1 MLCICEWNQ
10 KRYYII
16 KTGVYKELL
25 MAEEIQSLIEK
36 IQQDGINVAEEKAKE
51 IEDRA
56 KKQADLILENARI
69 QAERLLSEAKDNLA
83 KMEQS
88 QKALLAQAGRDLM
101 LTLKKEINAMLER
114 LILQEIQGSIT
125 PEVMADIL
133 GRIIKEQ
140 ATLGKED
147 IIVTLKKADLDK
159 LEKNFLARLKEEAKK
174 GIVLKPSEEV
184 RAGFL
189 ISFDN
194 AKSHYDFSDQ
204 ALSEYIGTYLKPK
217 LAELLKNALKG

>member
-1 MLCICEWNQ
+1 
-10 KRYYII
+10 
-16 KTGVYKELL
+16 

-36 IQQDGINVAEEKAKE
+36 IQQDGIKVAEEKAKE
-51 IEDRA
+51 IEDQA
-56 KKQADLILENARI
+56 KKQADLILESARI
-69 QAERLLSEAKDNLA
+69 QAGKLFSEAKDNLA

-88 QKALLAQAGRDLM
+88 QKALLTQAGRDLM

-133 GRIIKEQ
+133 GQIIKEQ
-140 ATLGKED
+140 AKLGKED

-159 LEKNFLARLKEEAKK
+159 LEKNFLARLKEETKK
-174 GIVLKPSEEV
+174 GIVLKPSEDV
-184 RAGFL
+184 RTGFL

-194 AKSHYDFSDQ
+194 AKSYFDFSDQ

>member
-1 MLCICEWNQ
+1 
-10 KRYYII
+10 
-16 KTGVYKELL
+16 
-25 MAEEIQSLIEK
+25 MAEEIKSLIEK
-36 IQQDGINVAEEKAKE
+36 IQQDGIKVAEEKAKG
-51 IEDRA
+51 IEDQA
-56 KKQADLILENARI
+56 KKEADLILQNARVE
-69 QAERLLSEAKDNLA
+69 AERLLSEAKDNLA

-88 QKALLAQAGRDLM
+88 QKALLAQAGRDLL

-125 PEVMADIL
+125 PEAMADIL
-133 GRIIKEQ
+133 GQIIKEQ
-140 ATLGKED
+140 SKLGKED
-147 IIVTLKKADLDK
+147 IIVTLKKEDLNK

-194 AKSHYDFSDQ
+194 AKSYYDFSDQ

>member
-1 MLCICEWNQ
+1 
-10 KRYYII
+10 
-16 KTGVYKELL
+16 

-36 IQQDGINVAEEKAKE
+36 IQQDGIKVAEEKARE
-51 IEDRA
+51 IEDQA
-56 KKQADLILENARI
+56 KKEADLILKNARVE
-69 QAERLLSEAKDNLA
+69 AERLLSEAKDNLA

-114 LILQEIQGSIT
+114 LILQEIQESIT

-147 IIVTLKKADLDK
+147 IIVTLKKEDLNK
-159 LEKNFLARLKEEAKK
+159 FEKGFLARLKEEVKK
-174 GIVLKPSEEV
+174 GIILKPSEEV
-184 RAGFL
+184 RSGFL

-194 AKSHYDFSDQ
+194 AKSYFDFSDQ

>member
-1 MLCICEWNQ
+1 MP
-10 KRYYII
+10 
-16 KTGVYKELL
+16 
-25 MAEEIQSLIEK
+25 EEIKSLIEK

-51 IEDRA
+51 IEDQA
-56 KKQADLILENARI
+56 KKQADLIQENARVES
-69 QAERLLSEAKDNLA
+69 ERLLSEAKDNLA

-114 LILQEIQGSIT
+114 LILQEIQESIT

-147 IIVTLKKADLDK
+147 IIVTLKKEDLNK
-159 LEKNFLARLKEEAKK
+159 FEKGFLARLKEEVKK
-174 GIVLKPSEEV
+174 GIILKPSEEV
-184 RAGFL
+184 RSGFL

-194 AKSHYDFSDQ
+194 AKSYFDFSDQ

-217 LAELLKNALKG
+217 LAELLKNAL

>member
-1 MLCICEWNQ
+1 
-10 KRYYII
+10 
-16 KTGVYKELL
+16 

-51 IEDRA
+51 IEDQA
-56 KKQADLILENARI
+56 KKQADLIQENARVES
-69 QAERLLSEAKDNLA
+69 ERLLSEAKDNLA

-114 LILQEIQGSIT
+114 LILQEIQESIT

-147 IIVTLKKADLDK
+147 IIVTLKKEDLNK
-159 LEKNFLARLKEEAKK
+159 LETNFLARLKEEVKK
-174 GIVLKPSEEV
+174 GIILKPSEEV
-184 RAGFL
+184 RSGFL

-194 AKSHYDFSDQ
+194 AKSYFDFSDQ

-217 LAELLKNALKG
+217 LAELLKNAL

>member
-1 MLCICEWNQ
+1 
-10 KRYYII
+10 
-16 KTGVYKELL
+16 
-25 MAEEIQSLIEK
+25 MAEEIKSLIEK
-36 IQQDGINVAEEKAKE
+36 IQQDGFKVAEEKAKE
-51 IEDRA
+51 IEDQA
-56 KKQADLILENARI
+56 KKEADLILKNARVE
-69 QAERLLSEAKDNLA
+69 AERLLSEAKDNLA

-88 QKALLAQAGRDLM
+88 QKALLAQAGRDLV

-133 GRIIKEQ
+133 GQITKEQ
-140 ATLGKED
+140 AKLGKED
-147 IIVTLKKADLDK
+147 IIVTLKKEDLDK

-174 GIVLKPSEEV
+174 GIVLKPSEDV

-194 AKSHYDFSDQ
+194 AKSYFDFSDQ

>member
-1 MLCICEWNQ
+1 
-10 KRYYII
+10 
-16 KTGVYKELL
+16 

-51 IEDRA
+51 IEDQA
-56 KKQADLILENARI
+56 KKQADLIQENARV
-69 QAERLLSEAKDNLA
+69 QAERLLSEAKDNLT

-114 LILQEIQGSIT
+114 LILQEIQESIT

-147 IIVTLKKADLDK
+147 IIVTLKKEDLNK
-159 LEKNFLARLKEEAKK
+159 FEKGFLARLKEEVKK
-174 GIVLKPSEEV
+174 GIILKPSEEV
-184 RAGFL
+184 RSGFL

-194 AKSHYDFSDQ
+194 AKSYFDFSDQ

-217 LAELLKNALKG
+217 LAELLKNAL

>member
-1 MLCICEWNQ
+1 
-10 KRYYII
+10 
-16 KTGVYKELL
+16 

-36 IQQDGINVAEEKAKE
+36 IQQDGIKVAEEKAKE
-51 IEDRA
+51 IEDQA
-56 KKQADLILENARI
+56 KKQADLIQENARVES
-69 QAERLLSEAKDNLA
+69 ERLLSEAKDNLA

-88 QKALLAQAGRDLM
+88 QKALLAQAGRDLL

-114 LILQEIQGSIT
+114 LILQEIQVSIT

-147 IIVTLKKADLDK
+147 IIVTLKKEDLNK
-159 LEKNFLARLKEEAKK
+159 FEKGFLARLKEEVKK
-174 GIVLKPSEEV
+174 GIILKPSEEV
-184 RAGFL
+184 RSGFL

-194 AKSHYDFSDQ
+194 ARSFFDFSDQ

>member
-1 MLCICEWNQ
+1 
-10 KRYYII
+10 
-16 KTGVYKELL
+16 
-25 MAEEIQSLIEK
+25 MAEEIKSLIEK
-36 IQQDGINVAEEKAKE
+36 IQQDGIKAAEEKTKE

-56 KKQADLILENARI
+56 KKESDMILKDAR
-69 QAERLLSEAKDNLA
+69 AESERLISEAKDNLA

-101 LTLKKEINAMLER
+101 LTLKKEINAMLEQ
-114 LILQEIQGSIT
+114 LIIQEIQGSIT
-125 PEVMADIL
+125 PETMADIL
-133 GRIIKEQ
+133 GQIIKEQ
-140 ATLGKED
+140 AKLGKED
-147 IIVTLKKADLDK
+147 IIVTLKKEDLDR
-159 LEKNFLARLKEEAKK
+159 LEKNFLSKLKEEVKK

-194 AKSHYDFSDQ
+194 AKSYFDFSDQ

-217 LAELLKNALKG
+217 LAELLQNSLKG

>member
-1 MLCICEWNQ
+1 
-10 KRYYII
+10 
-16 KTGVYKELL
+16 
-25 MAEEIQSLIEK
+25 MAEEIKSLIEK
-36 IQQDGINVAEEKAKE
+36 IQQDGIKVAEEKAKE

-56 KKQADLILENARI
+56 KKEADLILKNSRVESESLI
-69 QAERLLSEAKDNLA
+69 SEAKDNLA

-88 QKALLAQAGRDLM
+88 QKALLAQAGRDLL

-114 LILQEIQGSIT
+114 LILQELQGSIT
-125 PEVMADIL
+125 PEAMADIL
-133 GRIIKEQ
+133 GQIIKEQ
-140 ATLGKED
+140 SNLGKED
-147 IIVTLKKADLDK
+147 IIVTLKKEDLNK

-217 LAELLKNALKG
+217 LAELLKNALNG

>member
-1 MLCICEWNQ
+1 
-10 KRYYII
+10 
-16 KTGVYKELL
+16 

-36 IQQDGINVAEEKAKE
+36 IQQDGIKVAEEKAKE
-51 IEDRA
+51 IEDQA
-56 KKQADLILENARI
+56 KKQADLIQENARI
-69 QAERLLSEAKDNLA
+69 QAEKLFSEAKDNLA

-114 LILQEIQGSIT
+114 LILQEIKGSIT

-133 GRIIKEQ
+133 GQIIKEQ
-140 ATLGKED
+140 AKLGKED

-174 GIVLKPSEEV
+174 GIVLKPSEDV
-184 RAGFL
+184 RTGFL

-194 AKSHYDFSDQ
+194 AKSYFDFSDQ

>member
-1 MLCICEWNQ
+1 
-10 KRYYII
+10 
-16 KTGVYKELL
+16 
-25 MAEEIQSLIEK
+25 MAEEIKSLIEK
-36 IQQDGINVAEEKAKE
+36 IQQDGIKAAEDKARE
-51 IEDRA
+51 IEDQA
-56 KKQADLILENARI
+56 KKEADLILKNARAE
-69 QAERLLSEAKDNLA
+69 AERLFSEVKDNLA

-101 LTLKKEINAMLER
+101 LTLKKEINAMLEQ
-114 LILQEIQGSIT
+114 LISKEIQGSIT

-133 GRIIKEQ
+133 GQIIKEQ
-140 ATLGKED
+140 AKLGKED
-147 IIVTLKKADLDK
+147 IIVTLKKDDLDK

-194 AKSHYDFSDQ
+194 AKSYFDFSDQ
-204 ALSEYIGTYLKPK
+204 ALTEYIGTYLKPK
-217 LAELLKNALKG
+217 LSELLKNSLKG

>member
-1 MLCICEWNQ
+1 
-10 KRYYII
+10 
-16 KTGVYKELL
+16 
-25 MAEEIQSLIEK
+25 MAEEIKSLIEK
-36 IQQDGINVAEEKAKE
+36 IQQDGIKVAEEKAKE
-51 IEDRA
+51 TEDQA
-56 KKQADLILENARI
+56 KKEADLILKNAREE
-69 QAERLLSEAKDNLA
+69 AEKLFSEAKDNLA

-88 QKALLAQAGRDLM
+88 QKVLLAQAGRDLM
-101 LTLKKEINAMLER
+101 LTFKTELNAMLER

-133 GRIIKEQ
+133 GQMIKEQ
-140 ATLGKED
+140 AKIGKED
-147 IIVTLKKADLDK
+147 IIVTLKEADLNK

-194 AKSHYDFSDQ
+194 AKSYFDFSDQ

>member
-1 MLCICEWNQ
+1 
-10 KRYYII
+10 
-16 KTGVYKELL
+16 
-25 MAEEIQSLIEK
+25 MAEEIKSLIER
-36 IQQDGINVAEEKAKE
+36 IQQDGIKVAEEKARG
-51 IEDRA
+51 IEDQA
-56 KKQADLILENARI
+56 KKEADLILQNSR
-69 QAERLLSEAKDNLA
+69 AEAEKLLSEARDNLA

-88 QKALLAQAGRDLM
+88 QKALLAQAGRDLV

-133 GRIIKEQ
+133 GQIIKEQ
-140 ATLGKED
+140 ATLGRED
-147 IIVTLKKADLDK
+147 IIVTLKKEDLNK
-159 LEKNFLARLKEEAKK
+159 LETNFLARLKEEAKK

-194 AKSHYDFSDQ
+194 AKSYFDFSDQ

>member
-1 MLCICEWNQ
+1 
-10 KRYYII
+10 
-16 KTGVYKELL
+16 

-51 IEDRA
+51 IEDQA
-56 KKQADLILENARI
+56 KKQADLIQENARVES
-69 QAERLLSEAKDNLA
+69 ERLLSEAKDNLA

-114 LILQEIQGSIT
+114 LILQEIQESIT

-147 IIVTLKKADLDK
+147 IIVTLKKEDLNK
-159 LEKNFLARLKEEAKK
+159 LETNFLARLKEEVKK
-174 GIVLKPSEEV
+174 GIILKPSEEV
-184 RAGFL
+184 RSGFL

-194 AKSHYDFSDQ
+194 AKSYFDFSDQ

>member
-1 MLCICEWNQ
+1 
-10 KRYYII
+10 
-16 KTGVYKELL
+16 
-25 MAEEIQSLIEK
+25 MAEEIKSLIEK
-36 IQQDGINVAEEKAKE
+36 IQQDGIKVAEEKAKE
-51 IEDRA
+51 IEDQA
-56 KKQADLILENARI
+56 KKEADLILQNARAG
-69 QAERLLSEAKDNLA
+69 AERLLSEAKDNLA

-88 QKALLAQAGRDLM
+88 QKALLAQAGRDLL

-133 GRIIKEQ
+133 GQIIKEQ
-140 ATLGKED
+140 AKLGKED
-147 IIVTLKKADLDK
+147 IIVTLKKEDLDK

-184 RAGFL
+184 RTGFL

-194 AKSHYDFSDQ
+194 AKSYFDFSDQ
-204 ALSEYIGTYLKPK
+204 ALSEYIGAYLKPK
-217 LAELLKNALKG
+217 LAELLLTALKG

>member
-1 MLCICEWNQ
+1 
-10 KRYYII
+10 
-16 KTGVYKELL
+16 

-51 IEDRA
+51 IEDQA
-56 KKQADLILENARI
+56 KKQADLIQENARVES
-69 QAERLLSEAKDNLA
+69 ERLLSEAKDNLA

-125 PEVMADIL
+125 PEAMADIL
-133 GRIIKEQ
+133 GQIIKEQ
-140 ATLGKED
+140 SKLGKED
-147 IIVTLKKADLDK
+147 IIVTLKKEDLNK
-159 LEKNFLARLKEEAKK
+159 FEKGFLARLKEEVKK
-174 GIVLKPSEEV
+174 GIILKPSEEV
-184 RAGFL
+184 RSCFL

-194 AKSHYDFSDQ
+194 AKSYFDFSDQ

-217 LAELLKNALKG
+217 LAELLENALKG

>member
-1 MLCICEWNQ
+1 
-10 KRYYII
+10 
-16 KTGVYKELL
+16 

-36 IQQDGINVAEEKAKE
+36 IQQDGIKVAEEKAKV
-51 IEDRA
+51 IEDQA
-56 KKQADLILENARI
+56 KKQADLIQENARI

-88 QKALLAQAGRDLM
+88 QKALLTQAGRDLM

-133 GRIIKEQ
+133 GQIIKEQ
-140 ATLGKED
+140 AKLGKED

-174 GIVLKPSEEV
+174 GIILKPSEDV
-184 RAGFL
+184 RTGFL

-194 AKSHYDFSDQ
+194 AKSHFDFSDQ

>member
-1 MLCICEWNQ
+1 
-10 KRYYII
+10 
-16 KTGVYKELL
+16 
-25 MAEEIQSLIEK
+25 MAEEIKSLIEK
-36 IQQDGINVAEEKAKE
+36 IQQDGIKVAEEKARE
-51 IEDRA
+51 IEDQA
-56 KKQADLILENARI
+56 KKEADLILQNSRAE
-69 QAERLLSEAKDNLA
+69 AERLLSEAKDNLA

-88 QKALLAQAGRDLM
+88 QKALLAQAGRDLV

-174 GIVLKPSEEV
+174 GIVLKPSEDV
-184 RAGFL
+184 RTGFL

-194 AKSHYDFSDQ
+194 AKSYFDFSDQ
-204 ALSEYIGTYLKPK
+204 ALAEYIGTYLKPK
-217 LAELLKNALKG
+217 LAELLENALKG

>member
-1 MLCICEWNQ
+1 
-10 KRYYII
+10 
-16 KTGVYKELL
+16 
-25 MAEEIQSLIEK
+25 MAEEIKSLIEK
-36 IQQDGINVAEEKAKE
+36 IQQDGFKVAEEKAKE
-51 IEDRA
+51 IEDLA
-56 KKQADLILENARI
+56 KKQADLILQNARVE
-69 QAERLLSEAKDNLA
+69 AEKLLSEAKDNLA

-88 QKALLAQAGRDLM
+88 QKALLSQAGRDLV

-114 LILQEIQGSIT
+114 LIIQEIQESIT

-133 GRIIKEQ
+133 GQIIKGQ

-147 IIVTLKKADLDK
+147 IIVTLKKTDLNK
-159 LEKNFLARLKEEAKK
+159 LEKNFLARLKEEVKK
-174 GIVLKPSEEV
+174 GIVLKPSEDV
-184 RAGFL
+184 RTGFL

-194 AKSHYDFSDQ
+194 AKSYFDFSDQ

>member
-1 MLCICEWNQ
+1 
-10 KRYYII
+10 
-16 KTGVYKELL
+16 
-25 MAEEIQSLIEK
+25 MAEEIKSLIEK
-36 IQQDGINVAEEKAKE
+36 IQQDGIKVAEEKAKE
-51 IEDRA
+51 IEDQA
-56 KKQADLILENARI
+56 KKEADLILKNARVESESLI
-69 QAERLLSEAKDNLA
+69 SEAKDNLA

-88 QKALLAQAGRDLM
+88 QKALLAQAGRDLV

-133 GRIIKEQ
+133 GQIIKEQ
-140 ATLGKED
+140 SKLGKED
-147 IIVTLKKADLDK
+147 IIVTLKKEDLNK

-194 AKSHYDFSDQ
+194 DKSDYDFSDQ

>member
-1 MLCICEWNQ
+1 
-10 KRYYII
+10 
-16 KTGVYKELL
+16 
-25 MAEEIQSLIEK
+25 MAEEIKSLIEK
-36 IQQDGINVAEEKAKE
+36 IQQDGIKVAEEKAKE
-51 IEDRA
+51 IEDQA
-56 KKQADLILENARI
+56 KKEADLILKNSRVESESLI
-69 QAERLLSEAKDNLA
+69 SEAKDNLA

-88 QKALLAQAGRDLM
+88 QKALLAQAGRDLL

-125 PEVMADIL
+125 PEAMADIL
-133 GRIIKEQ
+133 GQIIKEQ
-140 ATLGKED
+140 AKLGKED

-159 LEKNFLARLKEEAKK
+159 LEKNFLAKLKEEAKK

-194 AKSHYDFSDQ
+194 AKSNYDFSDQ